1 MAETK
6 KKPGRPPGSKNK
18 NTKTN
23 TKSQTSSGAGSKS
36 KAKEKV
42 EQIQAKKKADRRVM
56 DEIWAIIAIAI
67 GVFLI
72 VATFTDGAGEFGK
85 MIGDALK
92 GLLGHVSYAFPF
104 YIILYGV
111 LLFAKKNRRKSQL

>member
-18 NTKTN
+18 NTSGS
-23 TKSQTSSGAGSKS
+23 KSGSKSGSSSGTRS

-67 GVFLI
+67 GVFHSMNFSSYDCPINKIDCI
-72 VATFTDGAGEFGK
+72 VPG
-85 MIGDALK
+85 I
-92 GLLGHVSYAFPF
+92 
-104 YIILYGV
+104 
-111 LLFAKKNRRKSQL
+111 